1 MQLQIFR
8 TAQQLFDKEGQTF
21 KSLCSSTR
29 ACVWISWVHS
39 SFINLGQLHAVSTRA
54 AGGVVHKSLFTWLV
68 VWSTRAC
75 VRVHKSLFTWLVV
88 WSTSSRAC
96 LRGWLCGPQELA
108 YAGDCEKFLCACG
121 HSGDCE
127 LNVWLWT
134 HWRL

>member
-1 MQLQIFR
+1 MQCQIFR
-8 TAQQLFDKEGQTF
+8 TAQQLCDKEGMIF
-21 KSLCSSTR
+21 RVCRVRSLIRRKSR
-29 ACVWISWVHS
+29 ACVHP
-39 SFINLGQLHAVSTRA
+39 QLVWPRRA
-54 AGGVVHKSLFTWLV
+54 AGCVVHKSLFTWLV

-75 VRVHKSLFTWLVV
+75 VRVHKSLFPWLVV